1 MSLSKWDQDLSHITT
16 SWAFV
21 QHALVFGNA
30 FNPLLFAEKFIYES
44 GKKRGISEWMPEGNW
59 ENIQFSCPNKLCY
72 TASQCSASAWSSNE
86 ICWRIHFRHG
96 TTSNSQRNDNYLRGC
111 LQKYLFW
118 KIIDR
123 TLYGNVGFS
132 FTLFKEG
139 VTVKTETKQNH
150 MVDHFFFEYWH
161 LYKTYLGQT
170 RISKSLIKSMNFTAD
185 AISLGKWTN
194 ISVFYT

>member
-1 MSLSKWDQDLSHITT
+1 MSLAKWDQDLSHITI

-72 TASQCSASAWSSNE
+72 TASQRSASAWSSNE
-86 ICWRIHFRHG
+86 IYWRIHFRHG
-96 TTSNSQRNDNYLRGC
+96 TTNNSQRNDNYLRGC
-111 LQKYLFW
+111 LQNHLFW

-139 VTVKTETKQNH
+139 VRVKTETRQIH
-150 MVDHFFFEYWH
+150 MVDHFFIEYWH
-161 LYKTYLGQT
+161 LYKEDLGQI
-170 RISKSLIKSMNFTAD
+170 RISKSLICCWWFIFLPLHLYLLLYST
-185 AISLGKWTN
+185 
-194 ISVFYT
+194 